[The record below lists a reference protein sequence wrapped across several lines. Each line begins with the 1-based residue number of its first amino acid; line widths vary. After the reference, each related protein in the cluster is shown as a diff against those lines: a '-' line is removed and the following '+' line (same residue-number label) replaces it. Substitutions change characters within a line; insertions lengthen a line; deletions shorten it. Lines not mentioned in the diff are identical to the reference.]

1 LLPLGGFGPLASV
14 AVAGQVAGKLLD
26 RDEMQVGQGTP
37 AFVQAEPVAGEE
49 LVGDREADVVERHV
63 VDEATVGA
71 VEERD
76 RRKARRIPQRERP
89 CQEVQRQASVDDV
102 LDDEHVPVDDR
113 RVEVLEQ
120 LDPA

>member
-1 LLPLGGFGPLASV
+1 M
-14 AVAGQVAGKLLD
+14 AGELLD
-26 RDEMQVGQGTP
+26 RDEMQVGQRAP
-37 AFVQAEPVAGEE
+37 ALVQAEPVACKQ

-63 VDEATVGA
+63 VDETAVGA

-76 RRKARRIPQRERP
+76 RRKARRVPQRERP
-89 CQEVQRQASVDDV
+89 CEEVQRQAGVDDV